1 MFDRM
6 GELWREAAYGVRLLV
21 KNPMHTMIVGTTL
34 ALGIGATTAIFS
46 VLYATI
52 LAPLPYADSERL
64 VWIAQRNA
72 EGRMRGLP
80 KNWVEEWKRNSRTL
94 DGVAFG
100 LLGFV
105 SFTVSGPNGAER
117 IWLEQVDY
125 QTLDVLGIKPLLG
138 RWFEPDE
145 VIVQGDTSQS
155 IIISYGL
162 WQRAFG
168 GDPDVLGK
176 RCRDGPR
183 VGATRWSA

>member
-1 MFDRM
+1 
-6 GELWREAAYGVRLLV
+6 
-21 KNPMHTMIVGTTL
+21 MHTMIVGLTL

-52 LAPLPYADSERL
+52 LAPLPFADSERL
-64 VWIAQRNA
+64 VWIEQRNA
-72 EGRMRGLP
+72 EGRRRGLP
-80 KNWVEEWKRNSRTL
+80 KDRVEEWKRNTGTL
-94 DGVAFG
+94 DGTAFA

-105 SFTVSGPNGAER
+105 SFTVSGANGAER
-117 IWLEQVDY
+117 IWLEQVDF
-125 QTLDVLGIKPLLG
+125 QTLNVLGIRPLLG

-145 VIVQGDTSQS
+145 VIVQGDTSRS

-176 RCRDGPR
+176 KMPGWTAGWGDTVIG
-183 VGATRWSA
+183 